1 VKLTKKQTY
10 ALFLGEFVF
19 TLILIVWTVIW
30 ASKADVYTDEENSF
44 FQTYHELDFDYNKI
58 VATNKFINKN
68 YDIIIKINDYTQKG
82 LDFDDIYL
90 PKKIIEN
97 RKEKKDILNVGNNK
111 FSITVKDK
119 NGKSVDF
126 NLKLNISKPTTNKA
140 HINLTLNNESKIS
153 FKIPEKSYWNIM
165 GEILIENKYKGYFLI
180 KTNAK

>member
-1 VKLTKKQTY
+1 MKLTKKQTY
-10 ALFLGEFVF
+10 ALFLAEFVG
-19 TLILIVWTVIW
+19 TLILILWTVMW

-68 YDIIIKINDYTQKG
+68 YDIIIKVNDYIQKG
-82 LDFDDIYL
+82 LDFSDIYL
-90 PKKIIEN
+90 PKRVIES
-97 RKEKKDILNVGNNK
+97 RSEKKDILKVGVNN
-111 FSITVKDK
+111 FYIEVKDK
-119 NGKSVDF
+119 NGKNINF

-140 HINLTLNNESKIS
+140 HINLVLNNKNNIS